1 MYQLLQEYICIRIS
15 NTAGREWLTCTACG
29 VLVWR
34 IYRRLCVVY
43 YLIPSSKMPISR
55 QAACVSLS
63 VPSFLAAA
71 ESVCQTDDVVVWVT
85 IPG

>member
-34 IYRRLCVVY
+34 IYRRLFVVY
-43 YLIPSSKMPISR
+43 YLIPSSKMP
-55 QAACVSLS
+55 Q
-63 VPSFLAAA
+63 LAMLFRAQSEDGSIRGTENSA
-71 ESVCQTDDVVVWVT
+71 VKM
-85 IPG
+85 I